1 MKPGSW
7 GCFRAAV
14 LLALAL
20 VAGAADAQAAAP
32 APTQAQLAGIFK
44 PQGAELVAD
53 QQGALLSADVRGKPV
68 ELPYTSETG
77 SHWFRIEFEVSAP
90 PAESWAVYLPY
101 FYGGGELRLNG
112 VPLARIAS
120 SGAGITVRWERP
132 YLVPI
137 PDSLLKTG
145 SNILMVRP
153 DGAPVS
159 KLVRMTAPEIGA
171 QSRLVPGYERRS
183 FLVRTMPQF
192 TVLACLVVAALVLS
206 IWLRRREESLYGL
219 FGLAALLW
227 GARTVTFVV
236 ESLPTQWWP
245 AWRMLYHS
253 ATGGFIVVLMVFSL
267 RLAGSRHRWL
277 EWSLFGFW
285 LLGPVGFILSGGN
298 ETLLGRIWSGGLIPI
313 GLGILVMSAVAA
325 WRQRTVNMT
334 ALTVAIA
341 LAVAAGVNDYLLA
354 SNSPLLHGLAP
365 KWTAQRIFLLHYA
378 ADALLLVMGAILSTR
393 FITALQDRA
402 QLNQT
407 LESRVADRE
416 LALGQNYT
424 RMAGLERQHAA
435 DEERQRIMRDLHDG
449 LGSQLFLTL
458 ARVEASDI
466 GQEGIAQALRDCIAD
481 MRLALEAL
489 SPNGNDFLQAW
500 SNFRFRWEHQ
510 LDTIGIRSS
519 WPTETEDEVL
529 DLSPHAGLQLL
540 RIAQEALTNVLKH
553 AQASQVEISLRQAHG
568 QVQLRVSDDGIGMAR
583 SGRPGR
589 GLANMRTRAAH
600 LGGRFDLEATGRGTR
615 LQLSFPPPTLSQ
627 PAVLA

>member
-7 GCFRAAV
+7 GCCRGAV

-20 VAGAADAQAAAP
+20 VASTTSGQSP
-32 APTQAQLAGIFK
+32 GPTQPPAQVAGIFK
-44 PQGAELVAD
+44 PLAAELLPD
-53 QQGALLSADVRGKPV
+53 QQGAPLPADLRGQPV
-68 ELPYTSETG
+68 ELPYVSETG
-77 SHWFRIEFEVSAP
+77 TPWFRIEFKVPDP

-120 SGAGITVRWERP
+120 SGDGITVRWERP
-132 YLVPI
+132 FLLPI

-153 DGAPVS
+153 EGAPVNAR
-159 KLVRMTAPEIGA
+159 VRMTAPEIGA
-171 QSRLVPGYERRS
+171 QSLLVPGYERRS

-192 TVLACLVVAALVLS
+192 AVLACLVVGILALS

-227 GARTVTFVV
+227 GVRTLTFVV
-236 ESLPTQWWP
+236 ESLPTQLWP

-267 RLAGSRHRWL
+267 RLAGSGRRWL

-285 LLGPVGFILSGGN
+285 LLGPVGFIVSGGN
-298 ETLLGRIWSGGLIPI
+298 ETLLGRVWSGGLIPI

-325 WRQRTVNMT
+325 WRQRTANMT
-334 ALTVAIA
+334 ALSVAIA

-354 SNSPLLHGLAP
+354 ANSPLLHSLAP
-365 KWTAQRIFLLHYA
+365 QWTAQRIYLLHYA

-393 FITALQDRA
+393 FISALQDLA

-489 SPNGNDFLQAW
+489 NPNGNDFLQAW
-500 SNFRFRWEHQ
+500 SNFRFRWEQQ
-510 LDTIGIRSS
+510 LGSIGIRSS
-519 WPTETEDEVL
+519 WPTEIEGEVL
-529 DLSPHAGLQLL
+529 ELPPHAGLQLL

-553 AQASQVEISLRQAHG
+553 AQASQVEVSLRQAQG
-568 QVQLRVSDDGIGMAR
+568 QVHLHVSDDGVGMAPA
-583 SGRPGR
+583 GRPGR

-600 LGGRFDLEATGRGTR
+600 LGGNFDLAATGQGTR
-615 LQLSFPPPTLSQ
+615 LQLSFPPPPLSQ
-627 PAVLA
+627 PAALA